1 LIRNHAPLAQPWD
14 PKTGSRAAGV
24 CGSQA
29 AGVFG
34 GGRLAA
40 GWAEGAQLCWRAVRR
55 HRLAMD
61 RSRPLIRLLPE
72 PHAG

>member
-1 LIRNHAPLAQPWD
+1 
-14 PKTGSRAAGV
+14 V
-24 CGSQA
+24 
-29 AGVFG
+29 
-34 GGRLAA
+34 
-40 GWAEGAQLCWRAVRR
+40 EGAQLCWRAVRR

>member
-1 LIRNHAPLAQPWD
+1 
-14 PKTGSRAAGV
+14 V
-24 CGSQA
+24 

-55 HRLAMD
+55 HRL
-61 RSRPLIRLLPE
+61 
-72 PHAG
+72 